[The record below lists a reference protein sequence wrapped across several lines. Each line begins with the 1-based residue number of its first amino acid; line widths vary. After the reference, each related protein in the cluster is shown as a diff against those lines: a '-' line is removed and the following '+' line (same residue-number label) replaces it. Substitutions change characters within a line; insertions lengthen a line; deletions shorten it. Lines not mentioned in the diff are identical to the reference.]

1 MTKSLI
7 VHVGPGK
14 CGSTSIQT
22 ELARRGSLF
31 DGCSIEL
38 PRPVIRQFDTDES
51 MPDAPPQLLDSA
63 SALLAKGEV
72 AVLSYEVLFQRRR
85 ALRNFVRFLRPLVDE
100 VTVVGYSRRQSG
112 FIQSAYSQWMF
123 RSPARSAEV
132 RGILQAAGLE
142 PAHFT
147 GLEAYFIAAMKTDM
161 VSARQLADNVILD
174 WHAGYQDIARL
185 LAPFD
190 VKISAGF
197 IPREG
202 YEFSLLADFYR
213 RCGYASA
220 PLPASA
226 DRVINTQYDADLIEA
241 VHLAIRLGLPVPGP
255 HEHNAFFERG
265 VDIPALSP
273 PPEGDELLNVLRDFA
288 DTHYWEA
295 NRAFCREHGLSED
308 YFEPRRIV
316 SLEHAEDAV
325 AREAARRRAD
335 PDLVSRRNAAIAA
348 RLASI
353 MFERYLNDKV

>member
-1 MTKSLI
+1 MAKTLI

-31 DGCSIEL
+31 DGRSIEL
-38 PRPVIRQFDTDES
+38 TKAMIRQFDSDES
-51 MPDAPPQLLDSA
+51 IPAAPPQLLESA
-63 SALLAKGEV
+63 SALLADGEV
-72 AVLSYEVLFQRRR
+72 AILSYEVLFQRRQ

-100 VTVVGYSRRQSG
+100 VIVVGYSRRQSG

-123 RSPARSAEV
+123 RSPGRSAEV

-142 PAHFT
+142 PSHFT
-147 GLEAYFIAAMKTDM
+147 GLEAHFVAAMKTDM
-161 VSARQLADNVILD
+161 ASARQLADNVILD

-185 LAPFD
+185 LAPFEA
-190 VKISAGF
+190 KISAGF

-213 RCGYASA
+213 RCGHASA
-220 PLPASA
+220 PLPAMA
-226 DRVINTQYDADLIEA
+226 ETVINTQYDADLIEA

-265 VDIPALSP
+265 VDIPPLSQR
-273 PPEGDELLNVLRDFA
+273 PEGDELLDMLRDYA
-288 DTHYWEA
+288 DTRYWEA
-295 NRAFCREHGLSED
+295 NRAFCREHGLSEE

-316 SLEHAEDAV
+316 SLEDAEDAV

-335 PDLVSRRNAAIAA
+335 PDLVSRRNAAIAG

-353 MFERYLNDKV
+353 MFERYLKANP

>member
-1 MTKSLI
+1 MTKTLI

-31 DGCSIEL
+31 DGRSIEL
-38 PRPVIRQFDTDES
+38 PRPMIREFDTDENI
-51 MPDAPPQLLDSA
+51 PDAPPQLLDSA
-63 SALLAKGEV
+63 SALLANGEV

-85 ALRNFVRFLRPLVDE
+85 ALRNVVRFLRPLVDE

-161 VSARQLADNVILD
+161 ASARQLANNVILD

-190 VKISAGF
+190 AKISAGF

-213 RCGYASA
+213 RCGHASA

-226 DRVINTQYDADLIEA
+226 ETVVNTQYDADLIEA

-265 VDIPALSP
+265 VGITPPSP
-273 PPEGDELLNVLRDFA
+273 KPEGEELLDMLKDYA
-288 DTHYWEA
+288 DTYYWDS
-295 NRAFCREHGLSED
+295 NRDFCREHGLSAD
-308 YFEPRRIV
+308 YFRPRRVV
-316 SLEHAEDAV
+316 SLEEVEDAV

-335 PDLVSRRNAAIAA
+335 PDLVARRNAAVAG

-353 MFERYLNDKV
+353 MFERYLKENA